1 MKLNDF
7 KIEIKNF
14 EQYKRAL
21 KVIKDIPQPSK
32 LKRFWSVVKFHLM
45 IANFYVSRFFIVV
58 KSKIRYRFYKLK
70 KRDHSKNPIVRYFK
84 IDKEELIDNQIYR
97 YKLFIQG
104 LTNKLR
110 YDLEDLEFA
119 EKSEEEK
126 PWKRYW
132 VKGGDREESRK
143 KYSKK
148 SKRLF
153 NIQNVAKDKLP
164 KIRFNEKLMVGFIIL
179 RTPTKIFYILITLF
193 SLFKTL
199 KHNFISDT
207 IVSHVIYHT
216 IILFTIYCWF
226 FLQLKRRM
234 KDENWQVFVNYD
246 YKENFIELG
255 EDFKYAKEGRLYW
268 STGEENSESEDN
280 KINDETNG
288 EKNNNINFSNDEFL
302 KALYEWNKKYFPE
315 NTLKNT
321 ENDST
326 NEYITKFSFEVPLEL
341 EMEEVRRKIPSFQ
354 RYCGKE
360 ILLTKEDITSSK
372 FTLYL
377 QRKELEKIL
386 KLNENKIVKNSDTK
400 VYVGEAFDGSVY
412 LDFDVFPHMLI
423 GGSSGCGKGVV
434 QNVILLQ
441 LTQKGEV
448 VIIDLSTKAGA
459 DYSYYRGKGYRIVT
473 ELEETLDF
481 FKGLQDEAKRRM
493 EVFKAK
499 GVNKISAYNKKVSEE
514 EKMYRK
520 FILIDEYASLKR
532 VDKEDEEEAKE
543 IEKTIIALG
552 EQARA
557 VGIHIIIATQNAKS
571 TIINTELRNNLML
584 RVVGS
589 CADGNASNIF
599 LENDFASI
607 KRIPPLIKAED
618 KGRFI
623 VSGAKTEDRLDF
635 DGHFVIQVPFVEFAG
650 DMAGEHIGEYGH
662 LVEPPK
668 VSKILQSE
676 VNLKKD
682 EIKITEEL
690 NEVNEGFD
698 VRELF

>member
-119 EKSEEEK
+119 ENSERK
-126 PWKRYW
+126 NK
-132 VKGGDREESRK
+132 K

-148 SKRLF
+148 SKRLS

-246 YKENFIELG
+246 YKENFKELG

-326 NEYITKFSFEVPLEL
+326 NEYITKFS
-341 EMEEVRRKIPSFQ
+341 
-354 RYCGKE
+354 
-360 ILLTKEDITSSK
+360 
-372 FTLYL
+372 
-377 QRKELEKIL
+377 
-386 KLNENKIVKNSDTK
+386 
-400 VYVGEAFDGSVY
+400 
-412 LDFDVFPHMLI
+412 
-423 GGSSGCGKGVV
+423 
-434 QNVILLQ
+434 LLQ
-441 LTQKGEV
+441 NILC
-448 VIIDLSTKAGA
+448 
-459 DYSYYRGKGYRIVT
+459 YS
-473 ELEETLDF
+473 
-481 FKGLQDEAKRRM
+481 
-493 EVFKAK
+493 
-499 GVNKISAYNKKVSEE
+499 
-514 EKMYRK
+514 
-520 FILIDEYASLKR
+520 
-532 VDKEDEEEAKE
+532 
-543 IEKTIIALG
+543 
-552 EQARA
+552 
-557 VGIHIIIATQNAKS
+557 
-571 TIINTELRNNLML
+571 
-584 RVVGS
+584 
-589 CADGNASNIF
+589 
-599 LENDFASI
+599 
-607 KRIPPLIKAED
+607 
-618 KGRFI
+618 
-623 VSGAKTEDRLDF
+623 
-635 DGHFVIQVPFVEFAG
+635 
-650 DMAGEHIGEYGH
+650 
-662 LVEPPK
+662 
-668 VSKILQSE
+668 
-676 VNLKKD
+676 
-682 EIKITEEL
+682 
-690 NEVNEGFD
+690 
-698 VRELF
+698 